1 MIRLEARVD
10 PLINSLYIQ
19 IDFFFLFSPL
29 IQLNQLNKHNKDMH
43 TECCPEHDPASPNL
57 VQNQI
62 KLKELVSTGESKVIM
77 RHDQ

>member
-43 TECCPEHDPASPNL
+43 TEFCPEHDPASAL
-57 VQNQI
+57 VQNHI
-62 KLKELVSTGESKVIM
+62 KLKELVSAGESEVIM